1 MWGEIE
7 DEKRRIKTNETMAQ
21 RQQETKNDV
30 EAFVDSIVPILYYQF
45 RVQTQF
51 QLLGIFFWTDEFLT
65 SCPIEFE

>member
-51 QLLGIFFWTDEFLT
+51 QLLGIFF
-65 SCPIEFE
+65 